1 MKLLQRQICINNLQ
15 IFTLGKREKKYYL
28 MKLPKNL
35 DQSFSKLNIKAF
47 GFHDGSMNHPPQ
59 GPGIPEDQTLLAL
72 KAHLGG
78 LAKPA

>member
-35 DQSFSKLNIKAF
+35 DQSFSKLNIKALQAQLLE
-47 GFHDGSMNHPPQ
+47 HTQPPM
-59 GPGIPEDQTLLAL
+59 
-72 KAHLGG
+72 
-78 LAKPA
+78 